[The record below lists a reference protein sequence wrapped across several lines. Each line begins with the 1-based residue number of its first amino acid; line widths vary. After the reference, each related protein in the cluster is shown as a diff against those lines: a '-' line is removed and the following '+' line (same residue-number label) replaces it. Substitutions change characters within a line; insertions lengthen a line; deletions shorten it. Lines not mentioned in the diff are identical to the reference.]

1 MGCDIHPI
9 LERKWTQPDGSVK
22 WVGIHNFPLLKNAYA
37 KEGDTGYCIPR
48 AQCRNYDLFARL
60 AGVRGDGPE
69 PRGLPDDASELVRM
83 EFPADHGDYHSHS
96 WTTAREWVEACLASE
111 DDPAK
116 LFLEAN
122 KDDPRVKDPYAHYL
136 DLDIMEDEEDE
147 EWKADSYRVVFCF
160 DN

>member
-1 MGCDIHPI
+1 MQKKATLGIAYLAPSAATTI
-9 LERKWTQPDGSVK
+9 YSLGSLV
-22 WVGIHNFPLLKNAYA
+22 FAA
-37 KEGDTGYCIPR
+37 TG
-48 AQCRNYDLFARL
+48 QNL
-60 AGVRGDGPE
+60 GV
-69 PRGLPDDASELVRM
+69 
-83 EFPADHGDYHSHS
+83 
-96 WTTAREWVEACLASE
+96 C
-111 DDPAK
+111 PAK